1 MKKIKRSGFIMLF
14 VITMIALIGIQLS
27 VLAAVSNIMSFQ
39 SDEAYLKACERNMT
53 ASALSWAKYNIKD
66 KNGDILKKTVE
77 LDVTEM
83 NIRGSVLNVTIS
95 IPTAEEPEVQINTSC
110 TRGRQTIKRDKKYKI
125 EL

>member
-1 MKKIKRSGFIMLF
+1 MKKLKRDGFILLLI
-14 VITMIALIGIQLS
+14 ITVIALIGIQLS
-27 VLAAVSNIMSFQ
+27 VLAAVSNIMLFQ
-39 SDEAYLKACERNMT
+39 SDEAYLQACERNIM
-53 ASALSWAKYNIKD
+53 ASGRAWARQNIRNKSSESL
-66 KNGDILKKTVE
+66 NKTVE

-95 IPTAEEPEVQINTSC
+95 TSTGGEPEVRINTSC